1 MITLRFTYGERKFG
15 FLNIKKTQNIL
26 PMIPDR
32 TVLHMGTNKAS
43 YCKSEKTV
51 DQKGLKKFILQKPPT
66 CEIIISTPT
75 LRASSK
81 NRTRTLDLKKN
92 RPLKN
97 QIRRKI
103 RTLKTEKVVN
113 CLKS

>member
-1 MITLRFTYGERKFG
+1 
-15 FLNIKKTQNIL
+15 
-26 PMIPDR
+26 MIPDR
-32 TVLHMGTNKAS
+32 TVLHMGANKAS
-43 YCKSEKTV
+43 YCKPEKTV
-51 DQKGLKKFILQKPPT
+51 DQKGLKKFILQKGLKRFILQKPPT
-66 CEIIISTPT
+66 CEIIISTLT
-75 LRASSK
+75 LRASYK

-103 RTLKTEKVVN
+103 RTLKTEKVAN